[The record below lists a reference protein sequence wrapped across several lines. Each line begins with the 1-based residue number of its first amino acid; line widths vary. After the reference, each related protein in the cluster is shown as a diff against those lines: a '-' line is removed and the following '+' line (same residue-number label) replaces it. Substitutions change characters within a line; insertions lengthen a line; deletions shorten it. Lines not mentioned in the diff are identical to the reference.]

1 MKVLE
6 KSGRGETV
14 KVRVE
19 GEEDLWTLKTLL
31 RPGDVVGART
41 YREVSMGGRGPKER
55 RPLFLKVRVKNVE
68 FQPFTGKLRI
78 FGVIVEGPEEYGLK
92 GKHHSIV
99 IGPGQTIVLER
110 PGGWNRKDLS
120 RMEES
125 GPRGRA
131 IIAAVD
137 YDEYGIALL
146 APYGFKIL
154 VEESMRLPGK
164 DDPSR
169 EQELESR
176 LARIAR
182 LIIDYA
188 KANDAGVVVIVGPG
202 QLKAIVAD
210 RVRREAP
217 SLRVVVDDASMGGR
231 HGSEEALRRTTVS
244 QALREYTIMEAEDAI
259 GEFLSAAAREPERV
273 AMGPGEVLAV
283 ARMGAVEKLVV
294 LDSMIHSIDDNERE
308 MVDEALASAEMYRG
322 KVIIIPEDSPPGEQV
337 KRLGG
342 IIAVLRYP
350 VPMQSR
356 RISE

>member
-6 KSGRGETV
+6 KSGRGEVV
-14 KVRVE
+14 KLRID

-41 YREVSMGGRGPKER
+41 FREVSIGGRGPKER

-68 FQPFTGKLRI
+68 FQPFTGKLRV

-92 GKHHSIV
+92 GKHHSLV
-99 IGPGQTIVLER
+99 IGKGQTVVVER
-110 PGGWNRKDLS
+110 PGGWSSRDLE

-146 APYGFKIL
+146 APYGFKML

-169 EQELESR
+169 EQELEAR

-182 LIIDYA
+182 MIIDYA
-188 KANDAGVVVIVGPG
+188 KANDASIVIVVGPG
-202 QLKAIVAD
+202 MLKNMVAE

-217 SLRVVVDDASMGGR
+217 SLRVTVDDASMGGR
-231 HGSEEALRRTTVS
+231 HGVEEALRRDRVAT
-244 QALREYTIMEAEDAI
+244 ALREYTIMEAEGVL
-259 GEFLSAAAREPERV
+259 GEFLAAAAREPDRV
-273 AMGPGEVLAV
+273 AMGPQEVLAA
-283 ARMGAVEKLVV
+283 ARLGAVDKLIV
-294 LDSMIHSIDDNERE
+294 LDTMLHSLDDDVRE
-308 MVDEALASAEMYRG
+308 IVDEALSRAEAYRARI
-322 KVIIIPEDSPPGEQV
+322 IIIPEESPPGEQV

-350 VPMQSR
+350 LPRESR
-356 RISE
+356 RLSG